1 MDEKVAKALE
11 FANYR
16 QTLNNQIQTLKVRT
30 ETQLIISKNGGTFH
44 INESLISFLNFL
56 ISRDQEE
63 AVLLDNNKSPVLIKN
78 LEEFLDEVLTRYLDV
93 TNDYLEQ
100 YEKIRKARNVKKILD
115 ME

>member
-1 MDEKVAKALE
+1 MLVLPAIFCAFLINTTYYSIMEPNMDEKVAKALE

-56 ISRDQEE
+56 ILFE
-63 AVLLDNNKSPVLIKN
+63 L
-78 LEEFLDEVLTRYLDV
+78 Y
-93 TNDYLEQ
+93 
-100 YEKIRKARNVKKILD
+100 
-115 ME
+115 